1 MIRRSWLRFFRDSSL
16 PGRLPKNAL
25 GDGIGNKGDEDEV
38 FLSRVQETMG
48 AAISAEG
55 HVACFD
61 GEFFVFVRILAAALN
76 QIIRFIVADMLMNRN
91 GTARLQRNL
100 GKHLDPL
107 AEGLWIHDGITDD
120 ASRLGVFRNE
130 LMPRHRTWVLSRLA
144 IEMNEMPKSYD
155 KFFVETWVE
164 NAMKYFTARDF
175 KICGKVQASESSSD
189 ADGDSSEEK
198 VYGYGKSVWA
208 MIDTETR
215 QPVDIFSINDGLI
228 REYIETEK
236 ECPIAASSRVI

>member
-1 MIRRSWLRFFRDSSL
+1 MKPELLSKV
-16 PGRLPKNAL
+16 GRY
-25 GDGIGNKGDEDEV
+25 E
-38 FLSRVQETMG
+38 FLSEPF
-48 AAISAEG
+48 
-55 HVACFD
+55 HCDFD
-61 GEFFVFVRILAAALN
+61 
-76 QIIRFIVADMLMNRN
+76 
-91 GTARLQRNL
+91 
-100 GKHLDPL
+100 
-107 AEGLWIHDGITDD
+107 
-120 ASRLGVFRNE
+120 SRLFMGHLGNHLLNAADFHSNDRGYGMNE

-236 ECPIAASSRVI
+236 ECPIAASSRRRRSWCALSTPIIMMLM